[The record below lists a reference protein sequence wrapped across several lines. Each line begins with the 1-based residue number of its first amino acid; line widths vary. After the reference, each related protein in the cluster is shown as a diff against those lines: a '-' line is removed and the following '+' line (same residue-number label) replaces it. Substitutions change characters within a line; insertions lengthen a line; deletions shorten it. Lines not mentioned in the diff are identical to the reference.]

1 MNVPRDCRAFRL
13 VQEPTQSSCAVPPVS
28 MCARPG
34 TQGTHQ
40 NDLGLV
46 QLFLHLHDRVRLLGI
61 LVLCE
66 IVCEGA
72 LELALLGGGQAAG
85 SGLGGVA
92 AERIGGGGAER
103 GGGGLVG
110 ETGEEGGVLVEDLG
124 EEGECG
130 PERVLE
136 VGDHDGC
143 GVSATLWTARGR
155 TGKAR
160 AAGGA
165 AGGDKDMGLVVV
177 LLDGRRLVRRRP
189 LGDGLG

>member
-1 MNVPRDCRAFRL
+1 
-13 VQEPTQSSCAVPPVS
+13 

-46 QLFLHLHDRVRLLGI
+46 QLFLHLHDRIRLLGI

-72 LELALLGGGQAAG
+72 LELALLGRGQAAG

-92 AERIGGGGAER
+92 AESVGGGGAER

-143 GVSATLWTARGR
+143 GGLE
-155 TGKAR
+155 
-160 AAGGA
+160 AAGGV
-165 AGGDKDMGLVVV
+165 GT
-177 LLDGRRLVRRRP
+177 RRDAPARPGPPGVRP
-189 LGDGLG
+189 EVTKTCAL